1 MTPDKLAGLLPVT
14 AAYLVWLF
22 FAWMTASG
30 RGGTP
35 SHRSIQKAFE
45 KRNPG
50 LLRKTV
56 ALIGAVGTAVY
67 VAALL
72 ELLR

>member
-1 MTPDKLAGLLPVT
+1 MTADKLAGLLPVT

-35 SHRSIQKAFE
+35 HRPIQNAFE
-45 KRNPG
+45 KRHPG
-50 LLRKTV
+50 LLRKIGV
-56 ALIGAVGTAVY
+56 LIGTVGTAVY
-67 VAALL
+67 IAALL